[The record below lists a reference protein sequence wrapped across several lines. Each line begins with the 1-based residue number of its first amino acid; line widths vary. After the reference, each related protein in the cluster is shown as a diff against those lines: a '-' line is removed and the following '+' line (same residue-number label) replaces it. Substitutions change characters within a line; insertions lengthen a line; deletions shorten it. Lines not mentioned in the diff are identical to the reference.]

1 MKLGVRAHDFGRYT
15 ADALAEM
22 IKKEGFECVQLA
34 PAKAITGIERIA
46 DINAA
51 HLEEIKSAF
60 TRYDLGIAV
69 LGCYIEP
76 SIDDEAARLEN
87 VRIFCD
93 NLRHAKVIGAGVVG
107 TETTRMDTKAPA
119 EEREKAYA
127 RLKDSVLRMVEVAEN
142 VGVPIGIE
150 PVAEHTLNTPELTR
164 RLLDEVKSSQLRL
177 IFDPANLLLPETV
190 HEQGRIFTEMFE
202 LNGNDI
208 AVMHIKNIVIEN
220 GEKIW
225 SNIAKGVIDYAPVFA
240 WLRENTPQMTLLC
253 DQVRMDSYKED
264 LNTLRDYATGMF

>member
-34 PAKAITGIERIA
+34 PAKAITGIEKIA
-46 DINAA
+46 DINAV
-51 HLEEIKSAF
+51 HLEEIKNAF
-60 TRYDLGIAV
+60 TRCELGIAV

-76 SIDDEAARLEN
+76 SIVDEAVRLEN

-107 TETTRMDTKAPA
+107 TETTRMDTAAPA

-127 RLKDSVLRMVEVAEN
+127 RLKDSVLRMVEMAES

-150 PVAEHTLNTPELTR
+150 PVAEHTLNTPKLTR
-164 RLLDEVKSSQLRL
+164 RLLDEVKSDKLRL
-177 IFDPANLLLPETV
+177 IFDPANLLLPETI

-225 SNIAKGVIDYAPVFA
+225 SNIGKGVIDYAPVFA
-240 WLRENTPQMTLLC
+240 WLRKNTPEMTLLC

-264 LNTLRDYATGMF
+264 LNTLRNYAEGRF